1 MEDRDYILF
10 EDYLTNELNEDQKT
24 AFEKRLKEDKDFRE
38 AFELYQS
45 TSRFLS
51 HKFSNPEER
60 ESFKRNLNK
69 ISNSYSKTHEVV
81 VNKTRYFKPW
91 KLAIAASLL
100 VLMGVFYSQWFS
112 SSPQYQDFADHP
124 EINITVRGNNQPLK
138 KKAEKAFNTENYK
151 EAIPLFKS
159 ILIDE
164 PKNIELQLYLSIS
177 LIEQDKFKE
186 ADSTLK
192 SILESP
198 NAYSNQVKW
207 YAALSQLKQGDYEMT
222 KVYLELITEDA
233 MEYDQAQD
241 LIHELN

>member
-10 EDYLTNELNEDQKT
+10 EDYLTNELDEGQK
-24 AFEKRLKEDKDFRE
+24 ANFEKRLKEDKDFRE

-45 TSRFLS
+45 TSHFLS
-51 HKFSNPEER
+51 HKFSNAQER
-60 ESFKRNLNK
+60 EAFKRNLHK
-69 ISNSYSKTHEVV
+69 ISDSYSETNKVAIH
-81 VNKTRYFKPW
+81 KTRYFKPW

-100 VLMGVFYSQWFS
+100 AIIGVFYSQWFS
-112 SSPQYQDFADHP
+112 STPQYEDFADHP
-124 EINITVRGNNQPLK
+124 KIGLTVRGDSQAIK
-138 KKAEKAFNTENYK
+138 KEAEKAFNTENYK

-159 ILIDE
+159 ILKDE

-207 YAALSQLKQGDYEMT
+207 YAALSKLKQGDYETT
-222 KVYLELITEDA
+222 KFYLELITEDA